1 MAGFLNWGG
10 RIVLYFLFRYALYL
24 LVPGWRAEIRIV
36 LYAVLALWLY
46 NEFPALN
53 RAVRRWLNVEP
64 DKSDDKDS
72 WAELKD
78 FAFLVVGVLVVLVG
92 SAVCQLFFERSLD
105 PEHFG
110 TVIGFVQ
117 IAGFLLTA
125 ALFIR
130 YGWALLRGKRFIKV
144 EDADKQQPAED
155 TVEEQ
160 A

>member
-10 RIVLYFLFRYALYL
+10 RIALYFLFRSALYL
-24 LVPGWRAEIRIV
+24 LVPDWRAEIRIV

-53 RAVRRWLNVEP
+53 RAVRRWLGVEP
-64 DKSDDKDS
+64 DESDDEDS

-78 FAFLVVGVLVVLVG
+78 FAFLVVGVLVIQVV
-92 SAVCQLFFERSLD
+92 SALGQRFVERNLD
-105 PEHFG
+105 PEHFVA
-110 TVIGFVQ
+110 VIGFLQ

-125 ALFIR
+125 GLFVR
-130 YGWALLRGKRFIKV
+130 YGWALLRGKRFIKG
-144 EDADKQQPAED
+144 EDADKKQAAED